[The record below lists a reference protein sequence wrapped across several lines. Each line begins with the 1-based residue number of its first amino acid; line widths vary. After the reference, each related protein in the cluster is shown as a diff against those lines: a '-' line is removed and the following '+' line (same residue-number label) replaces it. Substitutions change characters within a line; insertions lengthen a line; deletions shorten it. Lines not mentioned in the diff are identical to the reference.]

1 MILRDTTIDG
11 VSNSA
16 IEYGSLQVIVF
27 EISLVIVRF
36 LLFYIILMAATYK
49 DTLVKSFFV

>member
-36 LLFYIILMAATYK
+36 LLFYIILMAATCK